1 METLFLIRAKFG
13 CCRVSRKVFEYMN
26 GSRKIWLKNYR
37 IALRNN
43 GVVPKL
49 QARRE
54 KKFVHCGR
62 VCHRCDDKL
71 RSDKWL
77 DPLQTELRQTGMYWR
92 IVSRKQWAANMQITL

>member
-13 CCRVSRKVFEYMN
+13 SSRVARKVSEYMN

-43 GVVPKL
+43 GVVPNL

-54 KKFVHCGR
+54 KKLVHCGR
-62 VCHRCDDKL
+62 VCYRYDDKL
-71 RSDKWL
+71 LADKWL

-92 IVSRKQWAANMQITL
+92 IVSRKQWAANMQNTL